1 MAKRASIFDV
11 AAAAAVSVS
20 TVSNVMNKPS
30 TVAGPTRERVLLMIS
45 ELGYERDENA
55 ASLRLGKTVIRR
67 QRPSELPAR
76 DPVPKLT
83 PSKETDVGPADGGTS
98 ALLSQDWRKFPL
110 SGAVHVASYGQEV
123 GGGIVEAS
131 LLDGSGAWVRFD
143 DGRGRLL
150 LLQEDGYSLWHKN
163 QAK

>member
-1 MAKRASIFDV
+1 MAKRALIYDV
-11 AAAAAVSVS
+11 AAAAAVSIS

-30 TVAGPTRERVLLMIS
+30 TVAGHTRERVLLVIS
-45 ELGYERDENA
+45 ELGNERDENA
-55 ASLRLGKTVIRR
+55 ALLRLGKKVIRR
-67 QRPSELPAR
+67 QPTSGLPAP
-76 DPVPKLT
+76 DPGSKLT
-83 PSKETDVGPADGGTS
+83 PSKGTDVGPADGGTS

-150 LLQEDGYSLWHKN
+150 LMQEDGYSLCSKN

>member
-1 MAKRASIFDV
+1 MAKRALIYDV

-55 ASLRLGKTVIRR
+55 ALLRLGKKVIRR
-67 QRPSELPAR
+67 QPPSGLPAR
-76 DPVPKLT
+76 GPVPKLT
-83 PSKETDVGPADGGTS
+83 PSKGADVGPADGGTS

-110 SGAVHVASYGQEV
+110 SGAVQVASYGQDV
-123 GGGIVEAS
+123 GVGIVEGS

-150 LLQEDGYSLWHKN
+150 LMQEDGYSLCSKI